1 MMIFGNPTE
10 IAFTYEVLHR
20 QANSHFAFGIFNI
33 FIDDKLLLSGGSNW
47 TIDCIV
53 GHFRNTKKLEVI
65 DDLEVEKEILFSRAC
80 STRGY
85 LSDSSPKI
93 DPQWWA
99 SDDPLIVKKV
109 DAYLA
114 EIEAMRSDPPF
125 GVELP
130 LYSELVDSELRIFF
144 FASENAE
151 LIIYNC
157 DLGKTIGEKRIP
169 RGTVRALIES
179 LPEVV

>member
-20 QANSHFAFGIFNI
+20 QANSHFAFGTFNI

-53 GHFRNTKKLEVI
+53 GHFRETKKLEVI
-65 DDLEVEKEILFSRAC
+65 DDLEVGKEALFNRAC

-85 LSDSSPKI
+85 LSDDSPKI
-93 DPQWWA
+93 NPDWWA

-109 DAYLA
+109 DAY
-114 EIEAMRSDPPF
+114 
-125 GVELP
+125 
-130 LYSELVDSELRIFF
+130 
-144 FASENAE
+144 
-151 LIIYNC
+151 
-157 DLGKTIGEKRIP
+157 
-169 RGTVRALIES
+169 
-179 LPEVV
+179 

>member
-1 MMIFGNPTE
+1 MIFGNPTE

-20 QANSHFAFGIFNI
+20 QANSHFAFGTFNI
-33 FIDDKLLLSGGSNW
+33 FVDDKLLLGGGSNW

-53 GHFRNTKKLEVI
+53 GHFRSTKQFEVL
-65 DDLEVEKEILFSRAC
+65 DDLDVEKGILFNRAC

-85 LSDSSPKI
+85 LSYDSPKI
-93 DPQWWA
+93 NSDWWA
-99 SDDPLIVKKV
+99 SDDPLIIQKV
-109 DAYLA
+109 EAYLA

-144 FASENAE
+144 FASENKE
-151 LIIYNC
+151 LIVYSG
-157 DLGKTIGEKRIP
+157 DLGKTIHEKRVP
-169 RGTVRALIES
+169 KGTIRALIAS

>member
-1 MMIFGNPTE
+1 MMIFGRPTE
-10 IAFTYEVLHR
+10 IAFTYEVLNR
-20 QANSHFAFGIFNI
+20 QIDSHFAFGTFNI
-33 FIDDKLLLSGGSNW
+33 FVDDKLLLSGGSNW

-53 GHFRNTKKLEVI
+53 GHFRSTKPFEVL
-65 DDLEVEKEILFSRAC
+65 DDLEMDKETLFSRAC

-85 LSDSSPKI
+85 LSYGSPKI
-93 DPQWWA
+93 SSDWWG

-114 EIEAMRSDPPF
+114 QIEAMRSDPPF

-130 LYSELVDSELRIFF
+130 LYSELVDIDLRVFF
-144 FASENAE
+144 FASENEE
-151 LIIYNC
+151 LIVYSC
-157 DLGKTIGEKRIP
+157 DAGKTIYEKRVPKDTI
-169 RGTVRALIES
+169 RTLIAS